1 MANKVKVVLNREGV
15 RQLLCSSEMM
25 SACKAAAETIRSN
38 YGGNTELE
46 EYTGRNRV
54 NVAVVAPMDEAQKN
68 NDLLKAVHE

>member
-1 MANKVKVVLNREGV
+1 MANKVKVVLIRNGV
-15 RQLLCSSEMM
+15 RELLCSSEMM
-25 SACKAAAETIRSN
+25 SACKSAAETIRNN
-38 YGGNTELE
+38 YGGHTELE